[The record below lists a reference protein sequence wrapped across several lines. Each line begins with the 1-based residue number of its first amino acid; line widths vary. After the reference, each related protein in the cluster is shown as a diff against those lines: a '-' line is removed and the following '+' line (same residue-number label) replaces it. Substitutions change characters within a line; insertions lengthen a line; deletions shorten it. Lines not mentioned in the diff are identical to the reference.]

1 VNETGQPS
9 ADTGAHLVREQSAGQ
24 LAGYDSRRARAR
36 LALIE
41 QQVTLTEA
49 LATLQEETAR
59 PAVPPGIPDLREPAR
74 AAAERAAADARH
86 WISELTPVV
95 ADPDAVADEHGR
107 LPCERREEFLAG
119 FAAKISTEAAT
130 LRDKPP
136 ALRVALKSTQGRRER
151 AAVSDALRRGTARL
165 AYLQALPAFTAADM
179 CSECAWPMAWHSTG
193 VTFCLETGAVLSE
206 PCQSWPVWNAKMAT
220 GLARIAALLQQ
231 KQKAP
236 VLEPTPE
243 LVAVIAAGSSVED
256 VIAELTRVKAEH
268 PGAVVR
274 RGNRA
279 SWEVWSAEAER
290 RPG

>member
-107 LPCERREEFLAG
+107 LPG
-119 FAAKISTEAAT
+119 
-130 LRDKPP
+130 
-136 ALRVALKSTQGRRER
+136 RVCRQ
-151 AAVSDALRRGTARL
+151 D
-165 AYLQALPAFTAADM
+165 Q
-179 CSECAWPMAWHSTG
+179 H
-193 VTFCLETGAVLSE
+193 
-206 PCQSWPVWNAKMAT
+206 
-220 GLARIAALLQQ
+220 
-231 KQKAP
+231 
-236 VLEPTPE
+236 
-243 LVAVIAAGSSVED
+243 
-256 VIAELTRVKAEH
+256 
-268 PGAVVR
+268 
-274 RGNRA
+274 
-279 SWEVWSAEAER
+279 
-290 RPG
+290 